1 MDHGGAGWP
10 GIFRA
15 KRTTSSRPMS
25 TSTTP
30 FVSRTRTAEAINV
43 RLLDTISPL
52 LELTSYQLLGASHI
66 MVPSSLEG
74 RVLQFGF
81 SNIMLPDNSSDPLGS
96 HGFVSFRL
104 KPIVDLLVGEELTNA
119 ADIYFDIK
127 PPIRT
132 NTTTLIAELPEGM
145 ADLHRSIMRYP
156 RTRQISVSRSCCL
169 GMSGSL

>member
-1 MDHGGAGWP
+1 
-10 GIFRA
+10 
-15 KRTTSSRPMS
+15 MS

-52 LELTSYQLLGASHI
+52 LELTSYQLLGASHT
-66 MVPSSLEG
+66 MVPSLLKG